1 MKEIVYSLEV
11 VLKILTERMALKVDG
26 SGLEVPLDRTA

>member
-11 VLKILTERMALKVDG
+11 VLKILTERMTQKVDW
-26 SGLEVPLDRTA
+26 SGLEEPLA